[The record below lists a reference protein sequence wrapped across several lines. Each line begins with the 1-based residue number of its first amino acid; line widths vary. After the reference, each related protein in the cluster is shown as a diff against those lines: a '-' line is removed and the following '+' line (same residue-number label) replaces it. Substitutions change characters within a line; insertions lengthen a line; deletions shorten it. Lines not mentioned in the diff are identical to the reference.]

1 MIEAAVHF
9 KVHRLTLAVASA
21 LMLSASP
28 TVLAQDVDQSVQK
41 LQSVVVTAA
50 GHEQEIIDA
59 PASISVVTRE
69 ELEKKSYRDVI
80 DAVKDI
86 PGVYVT
92 GGAGTQDISIRGMSS
107 SYTLY
112 LVDGRPVSA
121 GRSVNTNGQDSGKQ
135 IGLPPLSMIER
146 IEVIRGPMSSLYGSE
161 AMGGVI
167 NIITRKVTDA
177 WGSTASVEYTK
188 SANDISN
195 DGQNANFFVGGPL
208 IQDRLGLKIN
218 GAYSGNDESDFQGG
232 GDSAASW
239 PETKRRSGGAELV
252 FTPNKANTFTLGAQA
267 SKQETVTTPGKSV
280 PLVASNGQPNTGGS
294 YDYKK
299 NVYTL
304 THEGQYGDLWTNS
317 YLQHDIS
324 EKIQDLRKKEKI
336 TVLNTQGNYL
346 LGAGHMLTFG
356 AQYKYEDFTN
366 ETNGLLSANV
376 PGAVAN
382 VNRWIGAVFAEA
394 EWALRDDFTLTTGL
408 RYNQDELFGGHLSP
422 RLYGVYHHS
431 PRLSFKG
438 GVSTGYKQP
447 SLTQATEG
455 FGATTGGGGSPAPHS
470 RAINIGNPSLEPE
483 TSTSYEL
490 GFAFND
496 PDMGLNSSV
505 MLFHTQY
512 KDKIAEDRYCESP
525 NADRQD
531 PSTWSCPFGQNTY
544 LFVGTYRNI
553 SKAMMQGVEASFD
566 YRLLPTV
573 GLNTSYTFTRS
584 EQQSGEFKGRPLNK
598 IPKHMLNV
606 RLDWDATHNLNL
618 WAQGS
623 VRGKTSD
630 YMGRTSMSS
639 GTPGYALYDL
649 GMVYQVNKHAK
660 LKAGIYNVTNKKI
673 TNDTYGVVLDGRKIM
688 AGLTVDF

>member
-1 MIEAAVHF
+1 MNNATTHF
-9 KVHRLTLAVASA
+9 QVRKLALAVASA
-21 LMLSASP
+21 MLTVTSA
-28 TVLAQDVDQSVQK
+28 TVMAQNTEESVHQ

-50 GHEQEIIDA
+50 GHEQDILDA

-161 AMGGVI
+161 AMGGVV
-167 NIITRKVTDA
+167 NIITRKVTDV
-177 WGSTASVEYTK
+177 WGGTASVEYHK
-188 SANDISN
+188 SVNDISN
-195 DGQNANFFVGGPL
+195 DGQNASFFVGGPL

-232 GDSAASW
+232 SDSAASW

-252 FTPNKANTFTLGAQA
+252 FTPNDANTFTLGAQA
-267 SKQETVTTPGKSV
+267 AKQETVTTPGKSV
-280 PLVASNGQPNTGGS
+280 PLVASNGQPNTGGT

-304 THEGQYGDLWTNS
+304 THEGEYGDLWTNS
-317 YLQHDIS
+317 YIQHDVS
-324 EKIQDLRKKEKI
+324 EKVQDLKKKEKI
-336 TVLNTQGNYL
+336 TVFNTQANYL
-346 LGAGHMLTFG
+346 LGSRHMLTFG

-366 ETNGLLSANV
+366 ETNGLISANV
-376 PGAVAN
+376 PGAVAS
-382 VNRWIGAVFAEA
+382 VDRWIGAVFAEA
-394 EWALRDDFTLTTGL
+394 EWALHDDFTLTTGL
-408 RYNQDELFGGHLSP
+408 RYNNDELFGGHLSP
-422 RLYGVYHHS
+422 RIYGVYHYS
-431 PRLSFKG
+431 PHLSFKG

-470 RAINIGNPSLEPE
+470 RAINIGNPNLEPE

-490 GFAFND
+490 GFAFSD

-505 MLFHTQY
+505 MLLHTQY

-525 NADRQD
+525 GADRQD

-566 YRLLPTV
+566 YRLTPTI

-606 RLDWDATHNLNL
+606 QVDWDATDKVNL

-630 YMGRTSMSS
+630 YMSRTSMSS
-639 GTPGYALYDL
+639 GTPGYALYDV